1 MKDNLVT
8 DSCHFVT
15 SRDITPLLTSSGTEG
30 TRGGAAGRVD
40 FEMVSWDPTD
50 AAWATLGV
58 RLVAARLEVPET
70 PAQLASREKCAL
82 RGVMST
88 LLAPCARV
96 FRGPGR
102 VVPGIE
108 EVVDVCIEH

>member
-30 TRGGAAGRVD
+30 ACGGAAGRAD
-40 FEMVSWDPTD
+40 FEMVSRDSTD
-50 AAWATLGV
+50 VARAALGM

-70 PAQLASREKCAL
+70 PAQLASYEECAL
-82 RGVMST
+82 GGVMST
-88 LLAPCARV
+88 LLAPCTRV
-96 FRGPGR
+96 FWGPGR